1 MKKRVVFLVLGCISA
16 ALSAQSI
23 KVGGGGNFTAN
34 FVTYAP
40 TEDGKDLFEDSNM
53 HMLAGGIYAFFDL
66 TYVEFNAGVLFG
78 NYNMDNTDDLS
89 DEAKKGIDITALKL
103 GLFGKLPIAMG
114 AFTLFP
120 MLGIDGQIFINGKYL
135 DEDIEAEDGREEFNQ
150 LWFKAGIGLDIPLPA
165 GGGKVFL
172 RPEFLYGIRMNT
184 DNEKDRLDAVKDVD
198 PKVLNAIVGH
208 GLDLKLAIGYSF

>member
-1 MKKRVVFLVLGCISA
+1 MKKRVVFLVLVCISA

-34 FVTYAP
+34 FDTFAP
-40 TEDGKDLFEDSNM
+40 TEDGKEFFKDRNT
-53 HMLAGGIYAFFDL
+53 HMLGGGIYAFFDL
-66 TYVEFNAGVLFG
+66 TYLEFNAGVLFG
-78 NYNMDNTDDLS
+78 NFNWDNTDDLS
-89 DEAKKGIDITALKL
+89 DEEKKGVNITALKL
-103 GLFGKLPIAMG
+103 GLFGKFPIAMG

-120 MLGIDGQIFINGKYL
+120 MLGIDGQMFINGKYM
-135 DEDIEAEDGREEFNQ
+135 DEDIEAEDGRKMWNQ
-150 LWFKAGIGLDIPLPA
+150 FWFKAGVGLDIPLPA

-184 DNEKDRLDAVKDVD
+184 DDEKDVLDEVKDAD
-198 PKVLNAIVGH
+198 PKVLNAIIGH